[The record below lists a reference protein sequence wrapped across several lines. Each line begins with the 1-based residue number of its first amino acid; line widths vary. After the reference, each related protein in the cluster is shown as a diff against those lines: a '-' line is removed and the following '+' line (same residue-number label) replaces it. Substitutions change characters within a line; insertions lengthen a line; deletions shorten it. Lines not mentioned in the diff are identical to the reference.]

1 MRLRLRAKL
10 ILLGLA
16 LLLLYLF
23 LRTPTPVTYAITAPN
38 PDQFW
43 ETTNMDLHDNGQK
56 IIWLDAGHGG
66 FDVGTYAVINGL
78 RVYEKDITL
87 AIVLKAYELFQESN
101 LVQVFLTRKD
111 DSYVNLASRP
121 ALWNEGSADLMVSVH
136 VDFYDGPTA
145 QAVSGIQVNYCQNKI
160 GNTGRTNITDAQF
173 AQIMQTQLIN
183 RTGAR
188 DRQIRGDREFVI
200 PTDSTMPAI
209 LIEAGFMSN
218 RNELAKLLTPNYQ
231 MLIAKAIYN
240 GILEAIALQSP
251 SAVQPL

>member
-1 MRLRLRAKL
+1 MRLKLRLRAKL

-23 LRTPTPVTYAITAPN
+23 LRTPNPATYALTIPAPE
-38 PDQFW
+38 QFR
-43 ETTNMDLHDNGQK
+43 ESTSIDLYNESQK

-87 AIVLKAYELFQESN
+87 AIVLKAYELLQESN
-101 LVQVFLTRKD
+101 LVQVFLTRTD
-111 DSYVNLASRP
+111 DSYVNLANRP
-121 ALWNEGSADLMVSVH
+121 TLWNESNADLVVSVH
-136 VDFYDGPTA
+136 VDFYDGSTA
-145 QAVSGIQVNYCQNKI
+145 QAVSGIQVNYCQNKAY
-160 GNTGRTNITDAQF
+160 NTGRINIIDAQF
-173 AQIMQTQLIN
+173 AQIMQNQLIS

-188 DRQIRGDREFVI
+188 DRHIRGDREFVI
-200 PTDSTMPAI
+200 PTDSTMPTV

-231 MLIAKAIYN
+231 MLIATAIYN
-240 GILEAIALQSP
+240 GILEAIEFDLP
-251 SAVQPL
+251 SAV